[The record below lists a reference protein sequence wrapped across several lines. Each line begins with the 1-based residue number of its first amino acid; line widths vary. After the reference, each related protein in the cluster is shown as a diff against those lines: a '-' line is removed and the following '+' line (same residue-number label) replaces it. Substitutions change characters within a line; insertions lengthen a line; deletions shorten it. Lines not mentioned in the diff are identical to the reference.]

1 MMLQRKSNKIIFY
14 FFLFL
19 IVSSTNNLDLNNIK
33 LAKIKNINVSGL
45 DYEDKKKLLN
55 EIKTLEIKNIFS
67 FDILELKKIFGENT
81 LIEKYKIFRIYPS
94 TLAIEIQ
101 KTNFLAKI
109 NNNNK
114 IYLVGSNGKLSNVKI
129 SKIKLPFIFGNP
141 DIQNFLKFKKIID
154 DSKISYNQIKNI
166 YYFQSK
172 RWDIELENNVLLK
185 LPKDNIKTSLD
196 NSFEFINFNNFLNN
210 KTIDTRIENQIIV
223 NERRNKS

>member
-1 MMLQRKSNKIIFY
+1 MMLQRKSNKIISY

-19 IVSSTNNLDLNNIK
+19 IVSSTNNLDLNSIK
-33 LAKIKNINVSGL
+33 LEKIKNINVSGL
-45 DYEDKKKLLN
+45 DHEDKKKLLN
-55 EIKTLEIKNIFS
+55 EIKSLELKNIFS

-94 TLAIEIQ
+94 TLNIEIQ

-196 NSFEFINFNNFLNN
+196 NSFEFINFNNILNN

>member
-1 MMLQRKSNKIIFY
+1 MMLQRKSNKIISY

-33 LAKIKNINVSGL
+33 LEKIKNINVSGL
-45 DYEDKKKLLN
+45 DHEDKKKLLN
-55 EIKTLEIKNIFS
+55 EIKSLELKNIFS

-109 NNNNK
+109 SSNNK
-114 IYLVGSNGKLSNVKI
+114 IYLVGTNGKLSNANI

-154 DSKISYNQIKNI
+154 DSKISYNKIKNI

-172 RWDIELENNVLLK
+172 RWDLELENNILLK
-185 LPKDNIKTSLD
+185 LPKDNIKISLD
-196 NSFEFINFNNFLNN
+196 NSFEIINLNNFLNN

-223 NERRNKS
+223 NERRSKS

>member
-1 MMLQRKSNKIIFY
+1 MMLQRKSNKIISY

-33 LAKIKNINVSGL
+33 LEKIKNINVSGL
-45 DYEDKKKLLN
+45 DHEDKKKLLN
-55 EIKTLEIKNIFS
+55 EIKSLELKNIFS

-94 TLAIEIQ
+94 TLNIEIQ

-114 IYLVGSNGKLSNVKI
+114 IYFVGSNGKLSNVKI

-196 NSFEFINFNNFLNN
+196 NSFEFINFNNILNN

>member
-1 MMLQRKSNKIIFY
+1 MMLQRKSNKIISY

-33 LAKIKNINVSGL
+33 LEKIKNINVSGL
-45 DYEDKKKLLN
+45 DHEDKKKLLN
-55 EIKTLEIKNIFS
+55 EIKSLELKNIFS

-94 TLAIEIQ
+94 TLNIEIQ

-109 NNNNK
+109 SSNNK
-114 IYLVGSNGKLSNVKI
+114 IYLVGTNGKLSNANI

>member
-109 NNNNK
+109 SSNNK
-114 IYLVGSNGKLSNVKI
+114 IYLVGTNGKLSNANI

>member
-1 MMLQRKSNKIIFY
+1 MMLQRKSNKIISY

-33 LAKIKNINVSGL
+33 LEKIKNINVSGL
-45 DYEDKKKLLN
+45 DHEDKKKLLN
-55 EIKTLEIKNIFS
+55 EIKSLELKNIFS

-94 TLAIEIQ
+94 TLNIEIQ

-196 NSFEFINFNNFLNN
+196 NSFEFINLNNFLNN

>member
-19 IVSSTNNLDLNNIK
+19 IVSSTNNIDLNNIK

-45 DYEDKKKLLN
+45 DYEDKKKFLK
-55 EIKTLEIKNIFS
+55 EIKSLELKNIFS
-67 FDILELKKIFGENT
+67 FDTLELKKIFAENT
-81 LIEKYKIFRIYPS
+81 LIENYKIFRIYPS

-101 KTNFLAKI
+101 KTSFLAKI
-109 NNNNK
+109 SSNNK
-114 IYLVGSNGKLSNVKI
+114 IYLVGTNGKLSNSNI

-141 DIQNFLKFKKIID
+141 DIKNFLKFKKIID

-172 RWDIELENNVLLK
+172 RWDLELENNILLK
-185 LPKDNIKTSLD
+185 LPKDNIKISLD

-210 KTIDTRIENQIIV
+210 KIIDTRIENQIIV
-223 NERRNKS
+223 NERRSKS

>member
-1 MMLQRKSNKIIFY
+1 MCQDQITKI
-14 FFLFL
+14 
-19 IVSSTNNLDLNNIK
+19 
-33 LAKIKNINVSGL
+33 
-45 DYEDKKKLLN
+45 KKKLLN

-109 NNNNK
+109 SSNNK
-114 IYLVGSNGKLSNVKI
+114 IYLVGTNGKLSNANI

>member
-1 MMLQRKSNKIIFY
+1 MMLQRKSNKIISY

-33 LAKIKNINVSGL
+33 LEKIKNINVSGL
-45 DYEDKKKLLN
+45 DHEDKKKLLN
-55 EIKTLEIKNIFS
+55 EIKSLELKNIFS

-94 TLAIEIQ
+94 TLNIEIQ

>member
-1 MMLQRKSNKIIFY
+1 M
-14 FFLFL
+14 
-19 IVSSTNNLDLNNIK
+19 
-33 LAKIKNINVSGL
+33 
-45 DYEDKKKLLN
+45 EP
-55 EIKTLEIKNIFS
+55 KNIFS

-94 TLAIEIQ
+94 TLNIEIQ

>member
-33 LAKIKNINVSGL
+33 LAKIKNINLSGL

-109 NNNNK
+109 SSNNK
-114 IYLVGSNGKLSNVKI
+114 IYLVGTNGKLSNANI

-154 DSKISYNQIKNI
+154 DSKISYNKIKNI

-172 RWDIELENNVLLK
+172 RWDLELENNILLK
-185 LPKDNIKTSLD
+185 LPKDNIKISLD
-196 NSFEFINFNNFLNN
+196 NSFEIINLNNFLNN

-223 NERRNKS
+223 NERRSKS

>member
-1 MMLQRKSNKIIFY
+1 MMLQRKSNKIISY

-19 IVSSTNNLDLNNIK
+19 IVSSTNNLDLNSIK
-33 LAKIKNINVSGL
+33 LEKIKNINVSGL
-45 DYEDKKKLLN
+45 DHEDKKKLLN
-55 EIKTLEIKNIFS
+55 EIKSLELKNIFS

-94 TLAIEIQ
+94 TLNIEIQ

-172 RWDIELENNVLLK
+172 RWDLELENNILLK
-185 LPKDNIKTSLD
+185 LPKDNVKISLD

>member
-19 IVSSTNNLDLNNIK
+19 IVSSTNNIDLNNIK
-33 LAKIKNINVSGL
+33 LAKIKNINLSGL

-55 EIKTLEIKNIFS
+55 EIKSLEIENIFS
-67 FDILELKKIFGENT
+67 FDILKLKKIFGENT

-109 NNNNK
+109 SSNNK
-114 IYLVGSNGKLSNVKI
+114 IYLVGTNGKLSNANI

-154 DSKISYNQIKNI
+154 DSKISYNKIKNI

-172 RWDIELENNVLLK
+172 RWDLELENNILLK
-185 LPKDNIKTSLD
+185 LPKDNIKISLD

-223 NERRNKS
+223 NERRSKS

>member
-1 MMLQRKSNKIIFY
+1 MMLQRKSNKIISY

-33 LAKIKNINVSGL
+33 LEKIKNINVSGL
-45 DYEDKKKLLN
+45 DHEDKKKLLN
-55 EIKTLEIKNIFS
+55 EIKSLELKNIFS

-94 TLAIEIQ
+94 TLNIEIQ

-196 NSFEFINFNNFLNN
+196 NSFEFINFNNILNN

>member
-19 IVSSTNNLDLNNIK
+19 IVSSTNNLDLINIK
-33 LAKIKNINVSGL
+33 LEKIKNINVSGL
-45 DYEDKKKLLN
+45 DYEDKRNLLN
-55 EIKTLEIKNIFS
+55 EIKSLELKNIFS
-67 FDILELKKIFGENT
+67 FDILELKKIFSENT

-101 KTNFLAKI
+101 KTKFLAKI

-114 IYLVGSNGKLSNVKI
+114 IYLVGSNGKLSNANI

-172 RWDIELENNVLLK
+172 RWDLELENNVLLK
-185 LPKDNIKTSLD
+185 LPKENIKTSLD
-196 NSFEFINFNNFLNN
+196 NSFEFINFNNILKN
-210 KTIDTRIENQIIV
+210 KIIDTRIENQIIA
-223 NERRNKS
+223 NDRRRKS

>member
-1 MMLQRKSNKIIFY
+1 MMLQRKSNKIISY

-19 IVSSTNNLDLNNIK
+19 IVSSTNNLDLNSIK
-33 LAKIKNINVSGL
+33 LEKIKNINVSGL
-45 DYEDKKKLLN
+45 DHEDKKKLLN
-55 EIKTLEIKNIFS
+55 EIKSLELKNIFS

-94 TLAIEIQ
+94 TLNIEIQ

>member
-19 IVSSTNNLDLNNIK
+19 IVSSTNNLDLINIK
-33 LAKIKNINVSGL
+33 LEKIKNINVSGL
-45 DYEDKKKLLN
+45 DYEDKRNLLN
-55 EIKTLEIKNIFS
+55 EIKSLELKNIFS
-67 FDILELKKIFGENT
+67 FDILELKKIFSENT

-101 KTNFLAKI
+101 KTKFLAKI

-114 IYLVGSNGKLSNVKI
+114 IYLVGSNGKLSNANI

-154 DSKISYNQIKNI
+154 DSKISYNKIKNI

-172 RWDIELENNVLLK
+172 RWDLELENNVLLK
-185 LPKDNIKTSLD
+185 LPKENIKTSLD
-196 NSFEFINFNNFLNN
+196 NSFEFINFNNILKN
-210 KTIDTRIENQIIV
+210 KIIDTRIENQIIA
-223 NERRNKS
+223 NDRRRKS

>member
-19 IVSSTNNLDLNNIK
+19 IVSSINNFDLNNIK

-45 DYEDKKKLLN
+45 DYEDKKKFLK
-55 EIKTLEIKNIFS
+55 EIKSLELKNIFS
-67 FDILELKKIFGENT
+67 FDTLELKKIFAENT
-81 LIEKYKIFRIYPS
+81 LIENYKIFRIYPS

-101 KTNFLAKI
+101 KTSFLAKI
-109 NNNNK
+109 SSNNK
-114 IYLVGSNGKLSNVKI
+114 IYLVGTNGKLSNSNI

-141 DIQNFLKFKKIID
+141 DIKNFLKFKKIID

-172 RWDIELENNVLLK
+172 RWDLELENNILLK
-185 LPKDNIKTSLD
+185 LPKDNIKISLD

-210 KTIDTRIENQIIV
+210 KIIDTRIENQIIV
-223 NERRNKS
+223 NERRSKS